1 MSQTIGMK
9 CSGCKETFVIEPYF
23 HNAEIFTRD
32 DGFNNHRRYV
42 ATVIAKATCPLCGV
56 TAEQVCENEIYTRNI
71 IDLAIQRHKR
81 G

>member
-9 CSGCKETFVIEPYF
+9 CSGCKETFITEPYY

-42 ATVIAKATCPLCGV
+42 ATVIAKAICPHCGV
-56 TAEQVCENEIYTRNI
+56 TNEQVCENEIYTRNI